1 MSEQWVIPTHINEAL
16 CTGDVEVA
24 RQWVVSQD
32 LSTRILS
39 VLLWHAAKH
48 TTRAR
53 PNAIKAKLRFVRLL
67 LARGADPFHVF
78 RITNLSNAVRLYEM
92 TMLCEISTAAGRFAP
107 CVIDLLIRW
116 GAGVECIQHSPCRIT
131 MTREDGGKEVCR
143 YSPLAYAILYAK
155 MFRRRQHRAVAIA
168 LLRGGASLDAVATI
182 TVEDAAGAPLRSRSE
197 SIEWALG
204 KRERREPLLVTNA
217 HYLAFKAFLLS
228 VHAAGGYRS
237 FVIKQ
242 RRTCALVRHLA
253 LRDRATTRDG
263 VLRFLA
269 RTGERG
275 LFRRVMSYL
284 PPPPP
289 PPPPHVVYNIR
300 VRNVATGEQ
309 TFFKIKSTTVLA
321 KVFRA
326 YAKVRGGPQHPYTAQ
341 WAFSLQTSPDVLIE
355 GWQTGNDLGLAA
367 GSIIDARLYAEHPV
381 GLREQAVAAAAA
393 ADAARQYLE
402 HLRADERFRGAEDA
416 EEAIAHAAACGAWGL
431 DWDAEEAVAR
441 AAACGLD

>member
-228 VHAAGGYRS
+228 VRAAGGYRS
-237 FVIKQ
+237 FVIEQ

-284 PPPPP
+284 PPPPLP
-289 PPPPHVVYNIR
+289 PPRVEYVIR
-300 VRNVATGEQ
+300 VRNVATEEQ
-309 TFFKIKSTTVLA
+309 TFFRMKSTIKLM

-326 YAKVRGGPQHPYTAQ
+326 YATRIFRLPVARL
-341 WAFSLQTSPDVLIE
+341 AFSLPGSEVLIE
-355 GWQTGNDLGLAA
+355 GFQTPTDIGLKD
-367 GSIIDARLYAEHPV
+367 GDIINATLYEEHPA
-381 GLREQAVAAAAA
+381 GLREQAAAAAAA

-402 HLRADERFRGAEDA
+402 HLRADERFLGAEDA